1 MLTSESYCGR
11 RGLYGSTENLFTVLL
26 TQRLGV
32 TTFLNLLTAG
42 TLSASLA
49 QDQFGAFGGTR
60 RPTTALRVAA
70 VALSFVGS
78 LLTQDSAAALPGAKS
93 TRSQV

>member
-1 MLTSESYCGR
+1 MCEHGGR

-49 QDQFGAFGGTR
+49 QDQLGAFGGTR
-60 RPTTALRVAA
+60 RPTTRLRVAA

-78 LLTQDSAAALPGAKS
+78 LLTQDSVAAQHSTKS
-93 TRSQV
+93 KQAESKS